1 MQCLLPFPWKQA
13 VGSRQ
18 CTSGFSHT
26 TRIPTRTLCGSMYVP
41 ASMDVGMDCC
51 RRSTNSEHFCHE
63 VEGMN
68 PNRSAVSTAM
78 GGNKNSLVNVIVIV
92 DLIPN
97 CELTSWSCNSISTLS
112 IAQRTEHSQSDIYIF
127 SSLDCQWV
135 QYKLLC
141 SYEWLS
147 LWPHLPNWMLD
158 EQSWMN
164 RLQRSVSAFLWTVNM
179 GLDQCFLFHIKNLA
193 KT

>member
-1 MQCLLPFPWKQA
+1 
-13 VGSRQ
+13 
-18 CTSGFSHT
+18 
-26 TRIPTRTLCGSMYVP
+26 MYVP
-41 ASMDVGMDCC
+41 ASNG
-51 RRSTNSEHFCHE
+51 RRHGLLQKEHKSEPFCHE

-68 PNRSAVSTAM
+68 HNRSAVSTTANPL
-78 GGNKNSLVNVIVIV
+78 GGNKNSLVNVIAIVV

-127 SSLDCQWV
+127 SSLDCQRV

-141 SYEWLS
+141 SYAWLS

-164 RLQRSVSAFLWTVNM
+164 RLQRSVSSFLWTVNM